1 MHVLVVDDDERMVEL
16 VSRYLEEHGHT
27 AVRCFDGRSALTNAR
42 DASADVVVLDRMLP
56 GMDGVEVCRA
66 LRREGNDV
74 PVLMLTA
81 RGAVRERVVGLE
93 SGADDYLVKPFALEE
108 LHARLRAIRR
118 RRLDPEATVVV
129 GDVTLDPLAHRVHI
143 SGAEVA
149 LTRREFAMLQCLM
162 QNAGKV
168 VSRDTLFDEVW
179 SDDVDIASNSLDV
192 HILRLRHRLDGSCV
206 TITTVRGSG
215 YRLDCPQP

>member
-1 MHVLVVDDDERMVEL
+1 MHVVVVDDDERMVEL

-42 DASADVVVLDRMLP
+42 DEAADVVVLDRMLP
-56 GMDGVEVCRA
+56 GIDGVEVCRT

-81 RGAVRERVVGLE
+81 RGAVRERVAGLE
-93 SGADDYLVKPFALEE
+93 AGADDYLVKPFALEE

-118 RRLDPEATVVV
+118 RRVDPEAPLAV
-129 GDVTLDPLAHRVHI
+129 GDVTLDPLAHRVRI
-143 SGAEVA
+143 CGQEAT
-149 LTRREFAMLQCLM
+149 LTRREFAMLHSLM
-162 QNAGKV
+162 RNAGNV
-168 VSRDTLFDEVW
+168 VSRDRLFDEVW
-179 SDDVDIASNSLDV
+179 SDEVDISSNSLEV
-192 HILRLRHRLDGSCV
+192 HILRLRHRLEGSSL

-215 YRLDCPQP
+215 YRLDSGQP

>member
-1 MHVLVVDDDERMVEL
+1 MQVVVVDDDERMVEL

-27 AVRCFDGRSALTNAR
+27 AVRCFDGRTALTSAR

-56 GMDGVEVCRA
+56 GLDGVEVCRT

-81 RGAVRERVVGLE
+81 RGAVRERVTGLE

-118 RRLDPEATVVV
+118 RRTDPEATLVV
-129 GDVTLDPLAHRVHI
+129 GDVTLDPLAQRVSI
-143 SGAEVA
+143 SGEEVV
-149 LTRREFAMLQCLM
+149 LTRREFAMLRSLM

-168 VSRDTLFDEVW
+168 VSRDKLFDAVW
-179 SDDVDIASNSLDV
+179 SDEVDIASNSLDV
-192 HILRLRHRLDGSCV
+192 HILRLRHRLEGSFV
-206 TITTVRGSG
+206 RITTMRGSG
-215 YRLDCPQP
+215 YRLDCREP